1 MTAPEIQYLIRLNQE
16 GFDTVFDEGYF
27 TIEKDNMIYVNINLL
42 EESSGKVIN
51 PLYKLVKANCKDR
64 IDKWE
69 SQTTN
74 EAEIP
79 LGSYQ
84 YIVNNIYNI
93 TKEY

>member
-1 MTAPEIQYLIRLNQE
+1 MTAPEIDYLVKINTE
-16 GFDTVFDEGYF
+16 GFDTVFDDGYF
-27 TIEKDNMIYVNINLL
+27 TIEKDGMIYVTINLV
-42 EESSGKVIN
+42 EETQGKLTN
-51 PLYKLVKANCKDR
+51 PIYKLVKTNCKDR
-64 IDKWE
+64 IDYWE

-79 LGSYQ
+79 SGDYQ